1 MDSKGVAAVAGV
13 LAYLRGAGSAA
24 GFARE
29 VSARAAAGGGEAG
42 LRAGDIGLRVG
53 DTGLRASPWA
63 LYGRQALMS
72 QRIRMQA
79 RRRA

>member
-24 GFARE
+24 GLARE
-29 VSARAAAGGGEAG
+29 VSARAAAGGEAGLGSGNTG
-42 LRAGDIGLRVG
+42 LRAGN
-53 DTGLRASPWA
+53 TGLRPSLWA

>member
-1 MDSKGVAAVAGV
+1 MDAKRVAAVAGV
-13 LAYLRGAGSAA
+13 LAYLR
-24 GFARE
+24 E
-29 VSARAAAGGGEAG
+29 KAGG
-42 LRAGDIGLRVG
+42 RAPSSSGPGVSLP
-53 DTGLRASPWA
+53 SPWA

>member
-24 GFARE
+24 GLTRE
-29 VSARAAAGGGEAG
+29 VSARDAAGGGEAG
-42 LRAGDIGLRVG
+42 RAGN
-53 DTGLRASPWA
+53 TGLRAGNTGLRPSLWA

>member
-42 LRAGDIGLRVG
+42 RAGN
-53 DTGLRASPWA
+53 TGLRPSLWA

>member
-42 LRAGDIGLRVG
+42 LRVG